1 MLEADR
7 QEFTTKM
14 NSFVTYQ
21 EYTSFLDFM
30 MNLHQYCLDDSK
42 FMNWSTVYQSH
53 VYINM

>member
-42 FMNWSTVYQSH
+42 FMH
-53 VYINM
+53 